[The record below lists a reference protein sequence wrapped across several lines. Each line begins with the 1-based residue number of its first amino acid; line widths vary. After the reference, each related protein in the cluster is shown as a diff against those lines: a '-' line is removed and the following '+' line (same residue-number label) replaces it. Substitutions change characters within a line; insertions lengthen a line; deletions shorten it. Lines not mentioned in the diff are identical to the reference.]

1 VPSDEPLG
9 AREPATPGTS
19 TGLTACERQVLE
31 LLAEGLTN
39 RRIAKSLFITEKTV
53 SVHVTHILEKLQVT
67 NRSEAGEK
75 LQVTNRSEAGAIA
88 RGHGK
93 APAESE
99 VTPAN
104 DASGRGKIN

>member
-1 VPSDEPLG
+1 VPSDESPG
-9 AREPATPGTS
+9 ARGLATPGTPA
-19 TGLTACERQVLE
+19 GLTARERQVLE

-39 RRIAKSLFITEKTV
+39 RRIAKTLFITEKTV

-67 NRSEAGEK
+67 NRS
-75 LQVTNRSEAGAIA
+75 QAGAIA

-93 APAESE
+93 APADGE

-104 DASGRGKIN
+104 DPSGRGKVN